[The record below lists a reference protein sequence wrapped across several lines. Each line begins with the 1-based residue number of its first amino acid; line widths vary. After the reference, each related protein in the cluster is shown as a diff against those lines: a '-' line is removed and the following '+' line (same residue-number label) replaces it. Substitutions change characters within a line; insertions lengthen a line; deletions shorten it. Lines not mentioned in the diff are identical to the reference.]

1 MVRKWPPK
9 EPWGE
14 RSLLRSGNNSESSKK
29 PHAQVTRREAR
40 LPLGKVISATWR
52 ITQVGGGWVQK
63 PETLRFTTIMEWGH
77 LGESDQVS
85 GV

>member
-14 RSLLRSGNNSESSKK
+14 RSLLRSGNNSQSSKK
-29 PHAQVTRREAR
+29 PYAQVMRREAR
-40 LPLGKVISATWR
+40 LWLGTVISATGR
-52 ITQVGGGWVQK
+52 IPQGGGGWVQK